1 MELAETLSMIHSD
14 IKKDQQPRPEPPG
27 AEPSDDDSD
36 ALTPKRKIVL
46 GELKTDEE
54 ERLAAEIE
62 KLRR

>member
-1 MELAETLSMIHSD
+1 MIHSD
-14 IKKDQQPRPEPPG
+14 MKKDEQPRPEPPG
-27 AEPSDDDSD
+27 AESPDED
-36 ALTPKRKIVL
+36 ADELTPKKKIVL